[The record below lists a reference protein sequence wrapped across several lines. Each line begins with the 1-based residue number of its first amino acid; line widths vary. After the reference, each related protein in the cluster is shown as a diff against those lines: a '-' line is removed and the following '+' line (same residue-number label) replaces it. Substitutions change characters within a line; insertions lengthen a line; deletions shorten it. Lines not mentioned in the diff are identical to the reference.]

1 MAFITD
7 GSGDVISFAEN
18 TDLRQKDQK
27 FFEANN
33 IKIPA
38 ESGFLTI
45 EEYLEDLCGK
55 STDRILL
62 KLKVSTWW
70 QSYNAYVGTPI
81 SNLNA
86 LPNVNPN
93 LIDPGNAL
101 SRRQQFTDM
110 CVYYTFSQFLF
121 PLVADFGNP
130 ESEEVSK
137 IQYYDAKYND
147 LFNELISVA
156 DWYDADNSGTVD
168 ADEKAVS
175 YMRSRRSRSK
185 RSVVPIR

>member
-7 GSGDVISFAEN
+7 NSGNVISFAEN

-38 ESGFLTI
+38 ESGFATI
-45 EEYLEDLCGK
+45 EEYLEDLCEK
-55 STDRILL
+55 ATDRILL

-81 SNLNA
+81 NNLNA
-86 LPNVNPN
+86 IPNVNPN
-93 LIDPGNAL
+93 LIDPGNKL

-137 IQYYDAKYND
+137 INYYDAKYND

-156 DWYDADNSGTVD
+156 DWYDADNSGTVE

-175 YMRSRRSRSK
+175 YMRTRRSRSR

>member
-1 MAFITD
+1 MAFITNAG
-7 GSGDVISFAEN
+7 GSVISFAEN

-27 FFEANN
+27 FFESNN

-38 ESGFLTI
+38 ESGFLTT
-45 EEYLEDLCGK
+45 EEYFEDLCQK

-62 KLKVSTWW
+62 KLKASTWW

-86 LPNVNPN
+86 LPNVNPDR
-93 LIDPGNAL
+93 IDPGNTL
-101 SRRQQFTDM
+101 GRQQQFTDM

-137 IQYYDAKYND
+137 INYYDAKYND
-147 LFNELISVA
+147 LFNELISIA
-156 DWYDADNSGTVD
+156 DWYDADGDGTVEE
-168 ADEKAVS
+168 DEKAIS
-175 YMRSRRSRSK
+175 YMRTRRSRSRRS
-185 RSVVPIR
+185 VVQIR